1 MKTMLRHLSVA
12 AAMTAA
18 AVALPAQTKT
28 VAQGHATFSSSSFLK
43 YVASFGVTV
52 TDLGGA
58 AAVNTPETFPVA
70 EGQLDLKTGAG
81 EIATLGGY
89 ILSGNGNT
97 VRIVDLTLDSTNPSS
112 PVVTALFI
120 VNDNLVGRRPL
131 YQVTVPSGITLPLKP
146 QGAVEQLNGLG
157 LTLTQAAASTIN
169 SAIVITEPVLQPGES
184 GGTLNVY
191 AVLRPITPTPL

>member
-1 MKTMLRHLSVA
+1 MKTLLRNFSVA

-28 VAQGHATFSSSSFLK
+28 VTQGHATFSSSSFLK
-43 YVASFGVTV
+43 YVASFDVSV
-52 TDLGGA
+52 TDLGGI
-58 AAVNTPETFPVA
+58 AAVNTPETFPVT

-120 VNDNLVGRRPL
+120 VNDILVGRRPL
-131 YQVTVPSGITLPLKP
+131 YQVTVPAGITLPLKP
-146 QGAVEQLNGLG
+146 QGSLEQLNGLG
-157 LTLTQAAASTIN
+157 LTLTQAAANTLN
-169 SAIVITEPVLQPGES
+169 NAIIISEPVLLPGES
-184 GGTLNVY
+184 GGTVDVS